1 MQRGSGGANVL
12 PLLDLLLNVAP
23 PHFEVGLYRVLARPG
38 ARVIA
43 TAYKVLI
50 LFLL

>member
-23 PHFEVGLYRVLARPG
+23 PTLMLGYIVFWLDQEQG
-38 ARVIA
+38 
-43 TAYKVLI
+43 
-50 LFLL
+50 